1 MKLHGDQANC
11 LGFCL
16 STVGLSKDKSTQRE
30 RVKMAGNDQAYNN
43 DTGQNKEGNPFSI
56 KSRGKRYFF
65 FAAVAVGSILWVIG
79 SFL

>member
-1 MKLHGDQANC
+1 
-11 LGFCL
+11 
-16 STVGLSKDKSTQRE
+16 
-30 RVKMAGNDQAYNN
+30 MAGNDPANNN
-43 DTGQNKEGNPFSI
+43 DTGQNTEANPLSI

>member
-1 MKLHGDQANC
+1 MKSHVDGQNC
-11 LGFCL
+11 LRLCL
-16 STVGLSKDKSTQRE
+16 GTVDLPKDKSTQRE
-30 RVKMAGNDQAYNN
+30 RVKMAGNNHADRNY
-43 DTGQNKEGNPFSI
+43 TGQNKEANPLSI